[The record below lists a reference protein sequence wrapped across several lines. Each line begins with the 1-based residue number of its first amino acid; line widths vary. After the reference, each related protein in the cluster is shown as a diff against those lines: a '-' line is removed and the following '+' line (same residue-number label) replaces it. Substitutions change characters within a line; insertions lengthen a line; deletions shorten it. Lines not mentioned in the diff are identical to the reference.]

1 MRAQLLAMAVA
12 YAFPLMPA
20 YSPQAQWEQTEWP
33 HGYHRN
39 PFLARG
45 PLTLAQ
51 HGLRLAVQ
59 GDRLTIQPAVP
70 PRGRMADYSGA

>member
-1 MRAQLLAMAVA
+1 MRASLTAMAVA

-20 YSPQAQWEQTEWP
+20 FGPVAQWDQTEWP

-51 HGLRLAVQ
+51 HGQRLSVERAINGEQVVMIRPQ
-59 GDRLTIQPAVP
+59 GA
-70 PRGRMADYSGA
+70 